1 MPLRYFRRRHHH
13 TESALSRL
21 SLRCKSRT
29 VQIEMSRRWVG
40 NARERKFSYSRTR
53 QWRRDHA
60 PYDCCKGKHVAITGA
75 CSGIGLELARE
86 AIHRDAKAVSL
97 IDITD
102 AERVVR
108 ELRDEAADGLSAIFL
123 CKVAAYKADVS
134 KYEEVRGNCCRKHA
148 RQRRPAATIDVI
160 ERAHGL
166 SESCATKIR
175 PSCRLDRLWRI
186 VKRHMGQLT

>member
-1 MPLRYFRRRHHH
+1 MPLRYLRRRYQY
-13 TESALSRL
+13 TESALSRQ
-21 SLRCKSRT
+21 SLDNWLWT
-29 VQIEMSRRWVG
+29 IQTEMSRRWVG

-60 PYDCCKGKHVAITGA
+60 PYDCCKGMHVAITGA

-97 IDITD
+97 IDVTD

-108 ELRDEAADGLSAIFL
+108 ELKDEAADGLSAIFL

-134 KYEEVRGNCCRKHA
+134 KYEEVRGNCRHRTCSTTQACCNNWYDRA
-148 RQRRPAATIDVI
+148 CLWPDCAAET
-160 ERAHGL
+160 
-166 SESCATKIR
+166 
-175 PSCRLDRLWRI
+175 
-186 VKRHMGQLT
+186 